1 MRWILLFLALLGA
14 PAAAQ
19 TVTPNFTS
27 GSMTSTTTTTTS
39 VTESVTI
46 KKYGGDY
53 TYTSGNNVTPSAGIG
68 ASGTTYSVHT
78 AGAEFQLETVTRS
91 AGLIEETTI
100 DRTIDIDSVTNS
112 LSVFSQ

>member
-1 MRWILLFLALLGA
+1 
-14 PAAAQ
+14 
-19 TVTPNFTS
+19 
-27 GSMTSTTTTTTS
+27 MTSTTTTTTS

-53 TYTSGNNVTPSAGIG
+53 TYTSGNNVTPTGSIG
-68 ASGTTYSVHT
+68 ASATTYAPTT